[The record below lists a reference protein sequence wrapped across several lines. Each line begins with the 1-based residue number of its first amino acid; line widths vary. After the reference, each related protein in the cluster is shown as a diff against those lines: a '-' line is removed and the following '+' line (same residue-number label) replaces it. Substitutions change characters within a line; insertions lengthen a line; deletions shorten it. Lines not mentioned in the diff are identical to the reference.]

1 MDMREY
7 YNDRINFKNEQD
19 LNLGLTSFALIN
31 LDEFDKITQRQ
42 QIVLKY
48 LVSTADLKY
57 RPPYGKAYSSHRRY
71 ASFIGTTNEP
81 MPLVDP
87 TGSRRFICVTVDGD
101 IDFETPINYPQLYAQ
116 LKYEVEE
123 ERQRYFLT
131 KEEEQALMQHNLRYQ
146 KMSGLGEM
154 LLSLFQKPEGNP
166 KDNPD
171 NGYWLSVKDISV
183 RLKQAFKGSYQP
195 DEGTLVKIGQFLSRP
210 DYKFESER
218 RTRGWY
224 YWVKNRE

>member
-1 MDMREY
+1 MREY
-7 YNDRINFKNEQD
+7 YNDRINFKNESD

-31 LDEFDKITQRQ
+31 LDEFDRVTQRQ

-71 ASFIGTTNEP
+71 ASFIGTTNEQ
-81 MPLVDP
+81 MPLVDT
-87 TGSRRFICVTVDGD
+87 TGSRRFICVAVEGA
-101 IDFETPINYPQLYAQ
+101 IDFETRVEYDQLYAQ

-123 ERQRYFLT
+123 QRQRYFLT
-131 KEEEQALMQHNLRYQ
+131 KDEEQALMLHNQQYQ

-154 LLSLFQKPEGNP
+154 ILSLYERPVGSP

-171 NGYWLSVKDISV
+171 GGRWLSVKDISA
-183 RLKQAFKGSYQP
+183 RLKDTFRGAYQP

-210 DYKFESER
+210 EYKFDSER
-218 RTRGWY
+218 RTTGWH
-224 YWVKNRE
+224 YWVKER